1 MVTTISHKNQYII
14 YIREQEDKT
23 QYGYKKEMERPV
35 RKHKPPDLSFV
46 EAFCTSFVT

>member
-14 YIREQEDKT
+14 YIREQEDNA
-23 QYGYKKEMERPV
+23 QYGYKEMERPV
-35 RKHKPPDLSFV
+35 RKHKPPDLSLV